1 MPRVSRHRVHRL
13 AASGALSLL
22 AWLAGAPAQ
31 AEPTT
36 GFANLSLNQ
45 FSWQRTPGRPRS
57 DFSYLEAE
65 GGRRYAGG
73 ELYGFVDLEHTDRP
87 VNPSSVF
94 LKGQWR
100 HSLAPGGGHEG
111 LNLFTQAKLAS
122 NARWHESSL
131 VLGLGYTVSVG
142 RARFTP
148 FLGPLYSDVRSGHS
162 GWNGYQLGWALVLPI
177 ELAGQSLTL
186 AHWNEFDGARQARYR
201 PTGAGVSSLNGALSL
216 SWRLSGPW
224 AMALKLR
231 YARDTLGAAGWTTGW
246 IAGLR
251 YDF

>member
-1 MPRVSRHRVHRL
+1 MPPVLWTIFRSL
-13 AASGALSLL
+13 AALASLGMVGLS
-22 AWLAGAPAQ
+22 AGPAQ
-31 AEPTT
+31 AEPAT
-36 GFANLSLNQ
+36 GFANLSFNQ

-57 DFSYLEAE
+57 DFVYLEAE

-73 ELYGFVDLEHTDRP
+73 ELYGFADLEHTDRP

-100 HSLAPGGGHEG
+100 QSLEPGGGHEG
-111 LNLFTQAKLAS
+111 LNLFTQAKYAS

-131 VLGLGYTVSVG
+131 VLGLGYTMSFG

-186 AHWNEFDGARQARYR
+186 ANWNEFDGARSASYR
-201 PTGAGVSSLNGALSL
+201 SPGAGVSSLNGALSL
-216 SWRLSGPW
+216 SWKLSGPW

-246 IAGLR
+246 IASLR